1 MSTVTL
7 STRLTEEESKKLD
20 ILAGELGLDRGA
32 MLKQL
37 IRKGYR
43 DVRVETALSAYRK
56 RSITLSRASEM
67 AELSIRDLLL
77 RLPAE
82 SIELNYGIEDLQRD
96 LEDSQT

>member
-7 STRLTEEESKKLD
+7 STRLTEEESKRLD
-20 ILAGELGLDRGA
+20 ALAAELGLDRGT

-43 DVRVETALSAYRK
+43 DVRIETALNAYRRK
-56 RSITLSRASEM
+56 SITLSRAAEM

-82 SIELNYGIEDLQRD
+82 SIDLNYGIDDLQQD
-96 LEDSQT
+96 LEDP